1 MQEEIFQFNSSFY
14 QIYIN
19 SSEADNLFP
28 KVNIVIVICLIL
40 IGLVRNFLVIG
51 VFSRKRFRSNPSQV
65 LILFTAI
72 IDNLFLAVHFF
83 EVNFFLVL
91 FYRSNK

>member
-1 MQEEIFQFNSSFY
+1 MQEEIFPFNSAFY
-14 QIYIN
+14 EIDIK
-19 SSEADNLFP
+19 SSLSEADNLFP
-28 KVNIVIVICLIL
+28 KVNIVIVIFLIL
-40 IGLVRNFLVIG
+40 IGFVGNFLVIG

-72 IDNLFLAVHFF
+72 IDNLFLVVHFF

-91 FYRSNK
+91 SV